1 MEPRRVI
8 PAQVVPGESITRFHI
23 TMNNPMLPDDTTEL
37 HVAHH
42 THGDLS
48 EPADW
53 YNIYEHPTEW
63 QLELARKALNIDE
76 EDWKILEHML
86 GSFKWVL
93 YQHAVPPQRAEI
105 RVDVSAMKRGEWT
118 TTYF

>member
-1 MEPRRVI
+1 MDN
-8 PAQVVPGESITRFHI
+8 S
-23 TMNNPMLPDDTTEL
+23 MLPDDTTEL

-42 THGDLS
+42 TSGDLS

-63 QLELARKALNIDE
+63 QLELARIGLNIDK
-76 EDWKILEHML
+76 EDWTILEHML

-93 YQHAVPPQRAEI
+93 YKHTADPHRAEI